1 MLDPHPNPG
10 SGSRRPRRCFR
21 SADGGEVAA
30 ELVIEEQNSPLPPLP
45 PSRQAAIVYRA
56 VLLAALLVVL
66 GLLFREVLTLL
77 LAGLLTVILALPLV
91 AWTDML
97 ERRKVPRPLGAIS
110 GLLLFLV
117 VVAGLFALIVPTF
130 VEEARNL
137 VDELPEAA
145 EEGLRWVSDLTG
157 LEEGQITGYAETAL
171 AELVDPN
178 MIARIGVG
186 LVSGIAGIL
195 LILVTTLYIAMRP
208 GPLASGVMRLFPPH
222 RRDWAEGVADRLREA
237 WLGWLKGSVISMVV
251 IGALIYVGLLLI
263 GVPYALAFAVLA
275 GLLEFIPYIGPIVA
289 AIPAIIVAFSQ
300 GVGKGIATVA
310 LYVIV
315 NQVEGNVTVPLI
327 MSKAVDLHPAV
338 VAVGLVVV
346 GAMFGIVGLFVAVPL
361 IVAVLILVEE
371 VWVKPREK
379 VLAEARA
386 GPPPG

>member
-1 MLDPHPNPG
+1 M
-10 SGSRRPRRCFR
+10 
-21 SADGGEVAA
+21 
-30 ELVIEEQNSPLPPLP
+30 IEEQKSPLPPLP
-45 PSRQAAIVYRA
+45 PSRQAAVAYRA

-77 LAGLLTVILALPLV
+77 LAGLLTVILALPLI
-91 AWTDML
+91 AWTDAL
-97 ERRKVPRPLGAIS
+97 ERRRIPRPIGAVA
-110 GLLLFLV
+110 GMLLFLG

-137 VDELPEAA
+137 GDELPAAA
-145 EEGLRWVSDLTG
+145 EDGLGWVSDRTG
-157 LEEGQITGYAETAL
+157 LEEGEITGYAETAITQ
-171 AELVDPN
+171 LVGADT
-178 MIARIGVG
+178 IARVGIGV
-186 LVSGIAGIL
+186 VSGLAGLL
-195 LILVTTLYIAMRP
+195 LILVTTLYISMRP
-208 GPLASGVMRLFPPH
+208 HPLASGIFRLFPPH
-222 RRDWAEGVADRLREA
+222 RREWAEDVGDRLREA
-237 WLGWLKGSVISMVV
+237 WLGWLKGSVLSMVV
-251 IGALIYVGLLLI
+251 IGALIYVGLLII

-289 AIPAIIVAFSQ
+289 AIPAILVAFSQ
-300 GVGKGIATVA
+300 GLGRGIATIV

-371 VWVKPREK
+371 VWVKPRENI
-379 VLAEARA
+379 VAEARA
-386 GPPPG
+386 GPPPD